1 MMKRTLRIISLVCSL
16 VLLVTAVP
24 VAHAAEEPITLRFSW
39 WGSDN
44 RNNATLAVIEQYKKI
59 APHVTIEA
67 EYMGADGYPEKM
79 KSQLTAVTAPDIIQ
93 SDAQWTDDLRRMGDF
108 FADLNQ
114 FSAIL
119 DTSGFDP
126 NFLDGFCRN
135 GDALNYLPTGIN
147 NLTFIFNTAVMEK
160 AGIAVDQEWTW
171 DTLVSEG
178 KKINQTTADE
188 YFLCLGQTAL
198 HEVLRCYLRQM
209 TGGQLINADYTLG
222 FTREQ
227 LIQIL
232 TYEKLLF
239 DEKIL
244 QPADVSF
251 SFNLQPVMMDP
262 EWVNAKFGGTIDL
275 TSVLGGI
282 IGPFENTVDVAR
294 VPLLAGATEA
304 AQSIKPA
311 QILGINK
318 ASAHQEEC
326 AKFLNYFF
334 NDKEAIVTL
343 KDVRSI
349 QPTQAGRAYCTEAGV
364 VNPHVAKAVDLASK
378 CAVPT
383 IAENGVSRNAQVI
396 VAFVSAVEAVG
407 YGTATPEAAADQ
419 MLAQLDVILA
429 QLKTS
434 N

>member
-1 MMKRTLRIISLVCSL
+1 MKRTGRILSLVCAL
-16 VLLVTAVP
+16 MLLATAIPAANAEQAP
-24 VAHAAEEPITLRFSW
+24 VTLRFSW

-44 RNNATLAVIEQYKKI
+44 RNNATLQVIEQYKKI

-79 KSQLTAVTAPDIIQ
+79 KSQLVAGTAPDIIQ

-114 FSAIL
+114 FSDVL
-119 DTSGFDP
+119 DISGFDP
-126 NFLDGFCRN
+126 NFLDGFCRS
-135 GDALNYLPTGIN
+135 GDELHYLPTGIN
-147 NLTFIFNTAVMEK
+147 NLTMILNTAVLDK
-160 AGIAVDQEWTW
+160 AGIAADQDWTW
-171 DTLVSEG
+171 DLLVSEG
-178 KKINQTTADE
+178 KKVNQTTKDE

-198 HEVLRCYLRQM
+198 HEVLRCYLRQI
-209 TGGQLINADYTLG
+209 TGNQLINDDYTPG

-227 LIQIL
+227 LIDVL

-251 SFNLQPVMMDP
+251 SFNLQTVMMDP
-262 EWVNAKFGGTIDL
+262 DWVNAKFGGTIDL

-282 IGPFENTVDVAR
+282 IGPFEGTVDVAR
-294 VPLLAGATEA
+294 VPLLPGATEA

-311 QILGINK
+311 QIIGINK
-318 ASAHQEEC
+318 ASANQEEC

-334 NDKEAIVTL
+334 NSQEAVLTL

-349 QPTQAGRAYCTEAGV
+349 QPTEAGRAYCTEAGV
-364 VNPHVAKAVDLASK
+364 VNPHVAKGVDLASK
-378 CAVPT
+378 CPVPT
-383 IAENGVSRNAQVI
+383 IAENGPSRNAQVI

-407 YGTATPEAAADQ
+407 YGTATPEAAADA
-419 MLAQLDVILA
+419 MLAQLDVILS
-429 QLKTS
+429 QLKATD
-434 N
+434 